1 MLRRRRLGEDERI
14 TYEFSDAAPT
24 FCTATVLVFRKP
36 QPGTRMSKPKHDVAN
51 ALTGVELDSA
61 GFAHGL
67 HLLLLAIARTN
78 PAVGAL
84 LDEFTSMHAEYHAEL
99 QRLAREDADYVPV
112 MEQFARSAKMI
123 YQRLSALDAEQSA
136 QLRSQREFACASDML
151 H

>member
-1 MLRRRRLGEDERI
+1 
-14 TYEFSDAAPT
+14 
-24 FCTATVLVFRKP
+24 
-36 QPGTRMSKPKHDVAN
+36 MSKRKLDVAN
-51 ALTGVELDSA
+51 ALPEVELDSA

-99 QRLAREDADYVPV
+99 QQLAREDADYLPV
-112 MEQFARSAKMI
+112 LERFARSTRLI
-123 YQRLSALDAEQSA
+123 YKRLSELDAQQSA
-136 QLRSQREFACASDML
+136 ALRENLQHPFASALL

>member
-1 MLRRRRLGEDERI
+1 MLLPPPLDEDERK
-14 TYEFSDAAPT
+14 TSGLSDAART
-24 FCTATVLVFRKP
+24 LGGKFLLISSKP

-51 ALTGVELDSA
+51 ALKEVEMDSA

-99 QRLAREDADYVPV
+99 QQLARENADYIPV
-112 MEQFARSAKMI
+112 MEQFARSARMI
-123 YQRLSALDAEQSA
+123 YQRLAALDSELWA
-136 QLRSQREFACASDML
+136 QLGSKQFFAFAS
-151 H
+151 